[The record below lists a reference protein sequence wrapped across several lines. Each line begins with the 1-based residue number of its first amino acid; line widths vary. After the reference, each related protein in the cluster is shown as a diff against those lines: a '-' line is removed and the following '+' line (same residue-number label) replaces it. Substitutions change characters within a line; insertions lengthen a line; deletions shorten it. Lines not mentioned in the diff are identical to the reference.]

1 MSKKSKIVVTGGTGR
16 FGTVLKNKFK
26 DKFLFPNKK
35 ELDILNIEKMINYL
49 KKTKPKYLIHL
60 AGFSRPMIAHN
71 KNISHSIKLNIIGT
85 CNVVIACEKLNIKL
99 IYFSTSYVYP
109 GKKGN
114 YKETDAVYPCNNY
127 AWSKLGGETAVQM
140 YTNSLI
146 LRVSMTEKPFVH
158 KSAYANMIT
167 NFIFHEDIIPIL
179 KKVIHK
185 KGIINIGGPSKTVYA
200 FAKKYN
206 PKIKKKFIG
215 KRNTL
220 MPKNSSMNL
229 SKMRKLIK

>member
-16 FGTVLKNKFK
+16 FGAILKEKFK

-35 ELDILNIEKMINYL
+35 ELDILNIEKMVNYL
-49 KKTKPKYLIHL
+49 KKIKPKYLIHL
-60 AGFSRPMIAHN
+60 AGFSRPMVAHN

-127 AWSKLGGETAVQM
+127 AWSKLGGESAVQM
-140 YTNSLI
+140 YNNSLI

-179 KKVIHK
+179 KKIIHK
-185 KGIINIGGPSKTVYA
+185 RGIINIGGPSKTVYA

-206 PKIKKKFIG
+206 PKIKKIFIG
-215 KRNTL
+215 RKNSL
-220 MPKNSSMNL
+220 MPKNSSMDL